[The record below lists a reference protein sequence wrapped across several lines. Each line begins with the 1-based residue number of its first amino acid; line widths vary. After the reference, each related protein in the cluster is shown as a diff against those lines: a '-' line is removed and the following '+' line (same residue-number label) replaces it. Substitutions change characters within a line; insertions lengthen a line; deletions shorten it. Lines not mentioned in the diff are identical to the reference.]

1 MFYELLQVECNIKIG
16 GIYFSANMK
25 LKTQDWLIENT
36 FLLRNHFILRGG
48 VNIHF
53 DV

>member
-36 FLLRNHFILRGG
+36 FLWEITLFLREE
-48 VNIHF
+48 
-53 DV
+53 